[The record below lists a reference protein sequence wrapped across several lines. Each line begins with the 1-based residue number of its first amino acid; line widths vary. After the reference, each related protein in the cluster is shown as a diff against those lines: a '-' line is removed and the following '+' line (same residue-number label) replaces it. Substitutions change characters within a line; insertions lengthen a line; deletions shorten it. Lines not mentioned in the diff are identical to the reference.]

1 MEWKPSSEH
10 EAMDKRLLEAEPEFW
25 QIGKHE
31 RDLLRERKIKEEK
44 GNETGRV
51 I

>member
-10 EAMDKRLLEAEPEFW
+10 EAMDKRLLESEPEFW

-44 GNETGRV
+44 NMRNV
-51 I
+51 YYR